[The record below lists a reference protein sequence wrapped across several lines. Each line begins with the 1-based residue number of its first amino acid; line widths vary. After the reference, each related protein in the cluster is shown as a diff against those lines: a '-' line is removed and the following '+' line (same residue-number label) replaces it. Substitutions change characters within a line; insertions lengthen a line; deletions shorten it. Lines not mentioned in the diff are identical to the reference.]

1 MADKE
6 TLDKFNEMFDLVS
19 SDDEND
25 QAEEYGHS
33 TGSEESF
40 EELSKELSKEISS
53 EIKDLEEKLVVVK
66 ETPHDIIM
74 EVSSKVESDYEK
86 PEKEKCADNPDDIDE
101 MFDSLDEEDVQ
112 VIIEEESKNVEQETE
127 DDLKKASEIIEDFC
141 ENECN
146 KISLKEEDETLKEE
160 VVESDFEIKCSKN
173 EDIVWSLKSPSDMY
187 IGFYR
192 QKKAFLDRCLYGGQI
207 EYSRWT
213 KELEEAEVDVVSEVF
228 DQHVIIGQMEAVQQ
242 YRNRVKYIGVR
253 VNNQFYAFDRFI
265 GLLRGYLARIQYLKP
280 VLKQDGLILEHM
292 GDIELYFERLRALHN
307 SVASTEK
314 NLAASYE
321 MLSRKVTICMEI
333 PPAERWE
340 KPSSSQSYTS
350 KHVPQKE
357 VEENKEL
364 SDFDSLPENAR
375 TGTKEKVSGAIGWG
389 DI

>member
-19 SDDEND
+19 SNDEND

-40 EELSKELSKEISS
+40 EELSKEISS
-53 EIKDLEEKLVVVK
+53 EIKDLEEKAVAIK

-86 PEKEKCADNPDDIDE
+86 PDKEECADNLDDFDD
-101 MFDSLDEEDVQ
+101 MFDSLEEAD
-112 VIIEEESKNVEQETE
+112 I
-127 DDLKKASEIIEDFC
+127 KKV
-141 ENECN
+141 
-146 KISLKEEDETLKEE
+146 EEDESDSLVPVEEKLSTAHNIVELYCGKKSPSKEVELKEDESQAVEE
-160 VVESDFEIKCSKN
+160 VVESDFEIKCSEN

-207 EYSRWT
+207 EHSRWT

-228 DQHVIIGQMEAVQQ
+228 DQQVIIRQMEDVQQ

-253 VNNQFYAFDRFI
+253 VNNQYYAFKRYI
-265 GLLRGYLARIQYLKP
+265 VLLRGYLSRIQYLKP

-292 GDIELYFERLRALHN
+292 GDIELYFGRLEALHD
-307 SVASTEK
+307 SVSKTED

-321 MLSRKVTICMEI
+321 MLSRKVTICMEL
-333 PPAERWE
+333 PPVERWE
-340 KPSSSQSYTS
+340 KPSSSQSYIP
-350 KHVPQKE
+350 KYVLQKE

-375 TGTKEKVSGAIGWG
+375 TGPKEKVSGVIGWG